1 MILKRRRREGGEG
14 EEEEEE
20 EKEAEEEEEE
30 EEEKEAE
37 AAAKERKTRN
47 CGMFEHSIVSSGS
60 KKSNEKTIEKCWG
73 KVSENEE
80 IEKREQ
86 IKGLH
91 SDKKI

>member
-1 MILKRRRREGGEG
+1 MEQLQ
-14 EEEEEE
+14 
-20 EKEAEEEEEE
+20 
-30 EEEKEAE
+30 
-37 AAAKERKTRN
+37 
-47 CGMFEHSIVSSGS
+47 
-60 KKSNEKTIEKCWG
+60 KKLFKKSPQGDSNEKTIEKCWG

>member
-1 MILKRRRREGGEG
+1 
-14 EEEEEE
+14 
-20 EKEAEEEEEE
+20 
-30 EEEKEAE
+30 
-37 AAAKERKTRN
+37 
-47 CGMFEHSIVSSGS
+47 MFEHSIVSSGS